1 MPNNNV
7 RITNNMLSYMT
18 KANIQKLKLS
28 KAAKEKLIAQLYSV
42 GVVDKHR
49 LMTKNEKRAIILNI
63 MKRKMI
69 GSGERTA
76 KNTRGNVLNI
86 YARHVPPSDIRSLKN
101 NFKSQWLH
109 DTLLRKSQNFQE
121 MSNLAN
127 QMGRIQMPSN
137 RTSPRRCSPR
147 RRSPCTSPRRCS
159 PRRRSPRRCSP
170 RRCSPCTSPCRC
182 SPRRRSPCTSP
193 RRHIPNKG
201 LRITR
206 IVGSGSNR

>member
-1 MPNNNV
+1 MSHMSNNNV

-49 LMTKNEKRAIILNI
+49 LMTKNEKRTIILNI

-76 KNTRGNVLNI
+76 KNTRDNVLNI
-86 YARHVPPSDIRSLKN
+86 YARHVPPSDIIPLK
-101 NFKSQWLH
+101 FKSQWLR
-109 DTLLRKSQNFQE
+109 DKLVSKSKNFRN

-137 RTSPRRCSPR
+137 HT
-147 RRSPCTSPRRCS
+147 
-159 PRRRSPRRCSP
+159 SP
-170 RRCSPCTSPCRC
+170 RRCSPCTSPRRC